1 MKQKKKKSLFP
12 LVFSIL
18 TALALLIGL
27 LDVFA
32 YLKYYRSGKFKSMMH
47 PAEKIDMTD
56 PDGNTNYGRIYYSP
70 IDEEHIVEYEQDS
83 GCGYIDNEVLVVA
96 NDGVSR
102 EQIAELAA
110 KYDAEIVGEIGV
122 SRDYQLK
129 LSETPDNIN
138 TVVDQL
144 ASETIIDS
152 ATPNYVSGMSADSG
166 DIGYFCYG
174 KEWANELRAD
184 SHDDE
189 TDRSWGFRLI
199 NTPKAWLAI
208 QENMDVVDPVNVG
221 VCDGGMSDS
230 HSDVRFEE
238 FFYENGVYGKT
249 TKGSILSADARGH
262 GTHVSGTFAADTYD
276 DNGIGGVYPYGHGRL
291 YGVSVSNAAETIRSF
306 GDYDFFNSCMCEK
319 VAFAELIVRNVKV
332 INFSMGYNYEANK
345 FTNKLTQKVD
355 YDGLAAFFS
364 NEDNHIETAKCASV
378 LGDFYNRMLKKGYD
392 FVLVASAGNDS
403 SDETGHL
410 ESKYNSPLT
419 LIERSEYPDVY
430 DRIIVVGA
438 LDRKQGILE
447 CSNTGNRV
455 DIFAPGQMIYS
466 AYILDGY
473 HSMSGTSMAAPHVS
487 GVAAMMWTVNKS
499 LSGAQIK
506 SIILNNPSTEVTDV
520 NMVDAYNSVAE
531 ALKTAGTSVN
541 IDLSNGAV
549 IGDVIAKQIVLKTIE
564 SAEVTLTNKDTGY
577 SYSGTTDK
585 DGFYE
590 IAVPNGKYDMR
601 VSAEGYNDFTT
612 PEKRPVS
619 VDANRIVYVDTIRL
633 NKSEESSSKDK
644 DEAAAETTADASL
657 KTVKEKPKAGKIYTG
672 EDIKKFLPDKF
683 GKFDIGIGLDKIRA
697 WTYYEGHYYAIFDYA
712 MSAKVMTL
720 ATKQDPNVH
729 LVTITSEEE
738 QQLIEEL
745 MLYGERDVYY
755 TGGLVDEDG
764 DVYTVNSED
773 TDYTHW
779 YTDCPENYGKEDKD
793 DIIAIYRGAVD
804 EPKSSP
810 DYGYWFDL
818 NEDEYNLF
826 DFADFNVEGAT
837 RGIIIEWDTPILET
851 DN

>member
-18 TALALLIGL
+18 TALALLIGS

-56 PDGNTNYGRIYYSP
+56 PDGNTDYGRIYYSP

-102 EQIAELAA
+102 EQIAELAD
-110 KYDAEIVGEIGV
+110 KYDAEIVGEIEV
-122 SRDYQLK
+122 SGDYQFR
-129 LSETPDNIN
+129 LSTTPDELDP
-138 TVVDQL
+138 VVESISAEPVV
-144 ASETIIDS
+144 AS
-152 ATPNYVSGMSADSG
+152 AYPNYVAVMSEESG
-166 DIGYFCYG
+166 DIGDFYFG
-174 KEWANELRAD
+174 NEWNNELRG
-184 SHDDE
+184 HN
-189 TDRSWGFRLI
+189 TLVKSWGFAEI
-199 NTPKAWLAI
+199 NTPAAWMEL
-208 QENMDVVDPVNVG
+208 NNHSDVVNPVKVG
-221 VCDGGMSDS
+221 VCDTGFSDTHVDLDFAAIFCDKS
-230 HSDVRFEE
+230 GFLHSTE
-238 FFYENGVYGKT
+238 
-249 TKGSILSADARGH
+249 H
-262 GTHVSGTFAADTYD
+262 GTHVSGTIAATTD
-276 DNGIGGVYPYGHGRL
+276 DEIGICGVYPYGKGNL
-291 YGVSVSNAAETIRSF
+291 YASNTTGTTSLFDNGSFKESV
-306 GDYDFFNSCMCEK
+306 MCEK
-319 VAFAELIVRNVKV
+319 VTFGELIVRNVKV
-332 INFSMGYNYEANK
+332 INFSQGFNRYRMFERSDGSIDRTALTK
-345 FTNKLTQKVD
+345 FWNNPDSHTQMMKQSS
-355 YDGLAAFFS
+355 A
-364 NEDNHIETAKCASV
+364 
-378 LGDFYNRMLKKGYD
+378 LGDFFDRMLDKNYD

-403 SDETGHL
+403 SHETTHPIAKYGSHL
-410 ESKYNSPLT
+410 EAKFNSPLCM
-419 LIERSEYPDVY
+419 IEQAEYLRVY

-438 LDRKQGILE
+438 IGIETDAYSGTTKLE
-447 CSNTGNRV
+447 IASYSNGGVRT
-455 DIFAPGQMIYS
+455 DIYAPGTDIYS
-466 AYILDGY
+466 TFPGNSYDTK
-473 HSMSGTSMAAPHVS
+473 SGTSMAAPHVT
-487 GVAAMMWTVNKS
+487 GVAAMVWSANNGLT
-499 LSGAQIK
+499 GAEVKDIICNNTMPNISEFKMLDANGSVCAALGVPNRFIKFDRTEGAAYGFVQIK
-506 SIILNNPSTEVTDV
+506 GIT
-520 NMVDAYNSVAE
+520 
-531 ALKTAGTSVN
+531 N
-541 IDLSNGAV
+541 IKVKNAD
-549 IGDVIAKQIVLKTIE
+549 
-564 SAEVTLTNKDTGY
+564 VTLTDVEHDDEFHTYTGK
-577 SYSGTTDK
+577 TDLN
-585 DGFYE
+585 GHYE
-590 IAVPNGKYDMR
+590 IFAPEGEYNVKVTADGYRSYESKKPIKIYSNEITYMDKIKLKKLKIKSSGGGSGKTETTT
-601 VSAEGYNDFTT
+601 APAKET
-612 PEKRPVS
+612 PE
-619 VDANRIVYVDTIRL
+619 I
-633 NKSEESSSKDK
+633 
-644 DEAAAETTADASL
+644 
-657 KTVKEKPKAGKIYTG
+657 GKIYTG

-764 DVYTVNSED
+764 DVYTVNGED